1 MAYCIKVDGEI
12 VLIATDEK
20 DALAVFASSKLD
32 PQSEGKKIVM
42 EVYGNGKE

>member
-12 VLIATDEK
+12 VLIATDLK
-20 DALAVFASSKLD
+20 DVIGAFASSKSD
-32 PQSEGKKIVM
+32 PQSQGKEIVM

>member
-20 DALAVFASSKLD
+20 DALAVMNSSKLD
-32 PQSEGKKIVM
+32 PKTKDKTIIM
-42 EVYGNGKE
+42 EVYANGKE